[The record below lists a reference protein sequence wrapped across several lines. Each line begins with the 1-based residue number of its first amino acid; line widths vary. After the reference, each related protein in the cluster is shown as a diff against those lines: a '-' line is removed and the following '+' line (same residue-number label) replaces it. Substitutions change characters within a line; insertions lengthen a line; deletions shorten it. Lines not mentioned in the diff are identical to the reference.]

1 MCIAYPWK
9 KWLHQLKSYE
19 WSGWENTSHRCAI
32 DVYGIPP
39 KQQWFGESSAES
51 DPENPICLKL
61 FGTFPDLMSKI
72 CLSWFLILDFTKLV
86 QLFAQRHRK
95 SFHKHSMFHF
105 DPLLTERTQLTVYL
119 VPSLMRN
126 VIANCLWCYCFSL
139 MSHTPEL
146 FIKPVHCYLLA
157 LLCTCGV
164 HARSCDLQRFGRLC
178 GHAVLLIFD
187 KPLKEIFAIS
197 R

>member
-1 MCIAYPWK
+1 
-9 KWLHQLKSYE
+9 
-19 WSGWENTSHRCAI
+19 
-32 DVYGIPP
+32 
-39 KQQWFGESSAES
+39 
-51 DPENPICLKL
+51 
-61 FGTFPDLMSKI
+61 
-72 CLSWFLILDFTKLV
+72 
-86 QLFAQRHRK
+86 
-95 SFHKHSMFHF
+95 
-105 DPLLTERTQLTVYL
+105 
-119 VPSLMRN
+119 
-126 VIANCLWCYCFSL
+126 